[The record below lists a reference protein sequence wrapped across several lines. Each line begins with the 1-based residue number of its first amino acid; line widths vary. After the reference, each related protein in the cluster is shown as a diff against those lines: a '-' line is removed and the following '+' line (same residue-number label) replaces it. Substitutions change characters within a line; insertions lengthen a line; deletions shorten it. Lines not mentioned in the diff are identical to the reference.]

1 MSTRESIRDLI
12 AKAQA
17 GDRSAFDA
25 LLEEHRPRLE
35 ALIGSKLGAAL
46 RASTTIEDVL
56 QDALL
61 EAFRSLERFEW
72 RGEDSFMRWLGGIA
86 ENAVLKASRCRE
98 RGLKLQARVLRLG
111 PLSPEQVSP
120 SKALRREERFERL
133 KGSLS
138 GLSPEHREVIVL
150 SRIEGLPIAE
160 IARKLGR
167 SEEAAKSLLAR
178 AIRELRGS
186 FGKTESMGLPPRSL
200 GAEDGR

>member
-1 MSTRESIRDLI
+1 MSTREPIRDLI

-46 RASTTIEDVL
+46 RALTTIEDVL

-86 ENAVLKASRCRE
+86 ENAVLKASRC
-98 RGLKLQARVLRLG
+98 
-111 PLSPEQVSP
+111 P
-120 SKALRREERFERL
+120 
-133 KGSLS
+133 
-138 GLSPEHREVIVL
+138 
-150 SRIEGLPIAE
+150 
-160 IARKLGR
+160 
-167 SEEAAKSLLAR
+167 
-178 AIRELRGS
+178 
-186 FGKTESMGLPPRSL
+186 
-200 GAEDGR
+200 